1 MTHPFPRAGDEV
13 ARVMRDTGGGGWAVT
28 DEDSFAAARWLARLE
43 GLFLQPAAA
52 APAACLM
59 TGQQADVE
67 QDQVVIGIG
76 TGSGKN
82 QVAAALAELPEAPRI
97 PPDLAAL
104 EARSAGDR
112 GGLCTGGPRS
122 ETQGQ
127 PGGVGIPVITRD

>member
-1 MTHPFPRAGDEV
+1 
-13 ARVMRDTGGGGWAVT
+13 MRDTGGRGWAVA
-28 DEDSFAAARWLARLE
+28 DEDSFAAARWLARHE

-59 TGQQADVE
+59 TGMLADLG

-97 PPDLAAL
+97 PPELAAL
-104 EARSAGDR
+104 EAAL
-112 GGLCTGGPRS
+112 GG
-122 ETQGQ
+122 
-127 PGGVGIPVITRD
+127 